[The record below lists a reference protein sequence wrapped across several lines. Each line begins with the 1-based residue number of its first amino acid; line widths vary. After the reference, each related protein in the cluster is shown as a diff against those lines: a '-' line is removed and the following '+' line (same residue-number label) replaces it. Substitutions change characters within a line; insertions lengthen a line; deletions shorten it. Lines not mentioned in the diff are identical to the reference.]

1 MMYYITVTAFET
13 LRLRQRKSY
22 VLTIRL
28 LWRAPRRCGGTGRRT
43 GLKILRDLYSHTGSI
58 PVAGI
63 ISRLYKNEW
72 ILILVQPFWCAEMRK
87 SVNILIVYWIYVK
100 GITDIKKYWQIR
112 RE

>member
-72 ILILVQPFWCAEMRK
+72 ILILVQLFCVLRWERVWRICICVGRK
-87 SVNILIVYWIYVK
+87 LKNNDKS
-100 GITDIKKYWQIR
+100 
-112 RE
+112 

>member
-1 MMYYITVTAFET
+1 MMYYITVIAFET

-72 ILILVQPFWCAEMRK
+72 FLILVQPFLRTEMGESMENLYLCRQE
-87 SVNILIVYWIYVK
+87 VK
-100 GITDIKKYWQIR
+100 K
-112 RE
+112 

>member
-63 ISRLYKNEW
+63 ISRLYKNGW
-72 ILILVQPFWCAEMRK
+72 FLILVQPFWCAEMGE
-87 SVNILIVYWIYVK
+87 SMEN
-100 GITDIKKYWQIR
+100 
-112 RE
+112 

>member
-63 ISRLYKNEW
+63 ISRLYKNGW
-72 ILILVQPFWCAEMRK
+72 ILVQLFLRTEMGE
-87 SVNILIVYWIYVK
+87 SMENLYLCWQEVK
-100 GITDIKKYWQIR
+100 I
-112 RE
+112 

>member
-1 MMYYITVTAFET
+1 MYYITVTAFET

-63 ISRLYKNEW
+63 ILRLYKNEW
-72 ILILVQPFWCAEMRK
+72 ILVQLFLRAEMGESMENLYLCRQE
-87 SVNILIVYWIYVK
+87 VK
-100 GITDIKKYWQIR
+100 K
-112 RE
+112 

>member
-63 ISRLYKNEW
+63 ILRLYKNEW
-72 ILILVQPFWCAEMRK
+72 ILILVQLFCVLRWERVWRICICVGRK
-87 SVNILIVYWIYVK
+87 LKNNDKS
-100 GITDIKKYWQIR
+100 
-112 RE
+112 

>member
-63 ISRLYKNEW
+63 ILRLYKNGW
-72 ILILVQPFWCAEMRK
+72 ILILVQPFLRTEMRESMENLYLCWRKLKYNNK
-87 SVNILIVYWIYVK
+87 S
-100 GITDIKKYWQIR
+100 
-112 RE
+112 

>member
-58 PVAGI
+58 PVVGI

-72 ILILVQPFWCAEMRK
+72 ILILVQLFCVLRWERVWRICICVGRK
-87 SVNILIVYWIYVK
+87 LKNNDKS
-100 GITDIKKYWQIR
+100 
-112 RE
+112 

>member
-28 LWRAPRRCGGTGRRT
+28 LWRAPCRCGGTGRRT

-63 ISRLYKNEW
+63 ISRLYKNGW
-72 ILILVQPFWCAEMRK
+72 ILILVQLFCVLRWERVWRISICVGRK
-87 SVNILIVYWIYVK
+87 L
-100 GITDIKKYWQIR
+100 KYNDKS
-112 RE
+112 

>member
-63 ISRLYKNEW
+63 ILRLYKNEW
-72 ILILVQPFWCAEMRK
+72 ILVQPFLCAGMRK
-87 SVNILIVYWIYVK
+87 RMILYVQCRI
-100 GITDIKKYWQIR
+100 GEVSN

>member
-28 LWRAPRRCGGTGRRT
+28 LWWAPRRCGGTGRRT

-72 ILILVQPFWCAEMRK
+72 ILILVQLFCVLRWERVWRICICVGRK
-87 SVNILIVYWIYVK
+87 LKNNDKS
-100 GITDIKKYWQIR
+100 
-112 RE
+112 

>member
-1 MMYYITVTAFET
+1 MMYYITVIAFET

-63 ISRLYKNEW
+63 ILRLYKNEW
-72 ILILVQPFWCAEMRK
+72 ILILVQLFCVLRWERVWRICICVGRK
-87 SVNILIVYWIYVK
+87 LKNNDKS
-100 GITDIKKYWQIR
+100 
-112 RE
+112 

>member
-63 ISRLYKNEW
+63 ISRLYKNGW
-72 ILILVQPFWCAEMRK
+72 FLILVQPFLRTEMGE
-87 SVNILIVYWIYVK
+87 SMENLYLCWQEVK
-100 GITDIKKYWQIR
+100 K
-112 RE
+112 

>member
-72 ILILVQPFWCAEMRK
+72 ILILVQLFCVLRWERVWRICICVGRK
-87 SVNILIVYWIYVK
+87 L
-100 GITDIKKYWQIR
+100 KYNDKS
-112 RE
+112 

>member
-13 LRLRQRKSY
+13 LRLRQGKSY

-72 ILILVQPFWCAEMRK
+72 ILILVQLFCVLRWERVWRICICVGRK
-87 SVNILIVYWIYVK
+87 LKNNDKS
-100 GITDIKKYWQIR
+100 
-112 RE
+112 

>member
-1 MMYYITVTAFET
+1 MMYYIIVTAFET

-63 ISRLYKNEW
+63 ILRLYKNGW
-72 ILILVQPFWCAEMRK
+72 ILVQLFLRTEMGESMENLYLCRQE
-87 SVNILIVYWIYVK
+87 VK
-100 GITDIKKYWQIR
+100 I
-112 RE
+112 